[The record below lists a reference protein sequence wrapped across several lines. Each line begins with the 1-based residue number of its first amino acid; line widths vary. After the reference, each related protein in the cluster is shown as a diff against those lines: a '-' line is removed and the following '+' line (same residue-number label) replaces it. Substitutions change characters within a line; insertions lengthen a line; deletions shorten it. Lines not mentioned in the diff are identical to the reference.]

1 MSDPVFGIS
10 IRRIDEGARPVLA
23 ADLSTIGIIGP
34 APLADPTAFPL
45 DTPVFLNSN
54 DTRTAKKLGESGYL
68 ADGVR
73 GVNDQLGETQF
84 AARIVIV
91 RTAEGTDVDP
101 AIKMQQ
107 TISNIA
113 GNSLTGTG
121 MWAFLKSSAK
131 LGFTPRIITAPGYTS
146 QMANGVGYIE
156 RTATGTGYV
165 QDHLYPIEF
174 SGGGPEAVQASGHA
188 YGMSNGS
195 LGSVELETP
204 GAWYDTPPTLTA
216 PPPGWEV
223 ASAAVAIGG
232 IGYQVGEQLMMP
244 NDVILVIATV
254 GAGGAVLTTTVS
266 SKGFLVGTE
275 TPSDIPEA
283 PLQSTGAGTGASF
296 DLTWNESGE
305 TATYTAELVVGA
317 NPIVAGATSV
327 LNQLMAHMIV
337 ESAGSSMQNDID
349 WRETMQS
356 QRLIPLSGGCRVMDP
371 VTSFIV
377 IRPLAPRMAGIMVRR
392 DHEKGAPFHSA
403 ANQPV
408 QGIISPNREIGFSLT
423 DSANEAQE
431 LLGFNIGV
439 LVRGEVGDDFAIA
452 SGGFVLISTDNAG
465 EDELWRMYNV
475 MRGRDFIHLGLLR
488 SLRYYLG
495 RYNIIGHTVAA
506 IVQTMQ
512 FFLRDLQADQHILG
526 YKVTFRTEG
535 NSAEEIRL
543 GHLTVGFKAEEA
555 PVLKHLTIESSR
567 YREAID
573 AMVADLAN
581 QLNLSSV

>member
-1 MSDPVFGIS
+1 
-10 IRRIDEGARPVLA
+10 
-23 ADLSTIGIIGP
+23 
-34 APLADPTAFPL
+34 
-45 DTPVFLNSN
+45 
-54 DTRTAKKLGESGYL
+54 
-68 ADGVR
+68 
-73 GVNDQLGETQF
+73 
-84 AARIVIV
+84 
-91 RTAEGTDVDP
+91 
-101 AIKMQQ
+101 
-107 TISNIA
+107 
-113 GNSLTGTG
+113 
-121 MWAFLKSSAK
+121 
-131 LGFTPRIITAPGYTS
+131 
-146 QMANGVGYIE
+146 
-156 RTATGTGYV
+156 
-165 QDHLYPIEF
+165 
-174 SGGGPEAVQASGHA
+174 
-188 YGMSNGS
+188 
-195 LGSVELETP
+195 
-204 GAWYDTPPTLTA
+204 
-216 PPPGWEV
+216 
-223 ASAAVAIGG
+223 
-232 IGYQVGEQLMMP
+232 
-244 NDVILVIATV
+244 
-254 GAGGAVLTTTVS
+254 
-266 SKGFLVGTE
+266 
-275 TPSDIPEA
+275 
-283 PLQSTGAGTGASF
+283 
-296 DLTWNESGE
+296 
-305 TATYTAELVVGA
+305 
-317 NPIVAGATSV
+317 
-327 LNQLMAHMIV
+327 
-337 ESAGSSMQNDID
+337 
-349 WRETMQS
+349 
-356 QRLIPLSGGCRVMDP
+356 
-371 VTSFIV
+371 
-377 IRPLAPRMAGIMVRR
+377 MVRR